1 MCGAAHRQAVRLGK
15 RLAAYGR
22 YKKRMAMQ
30 ESINET
36 HVFKVGPWDFSPKL
50 KELKGEGRTSIKLED
65 KISHVLETLCIHDG
79 APVSK
84 EELITAVWDG
94 REVSEQTVPVAISK
108 LRKLLGDDTNAPSM
122 LETVPRKGYRLMVPP
137 TEAVMAEV
145 LGKGGM
151 SSGLTRFALAL
162 SLLAIIFVS
171 WSMYQTDDSLITSP
185 AAAGKPGIILT
196 INDVRTG
203 GDKSKTQRAIALSEL
218 ASFYLSQVPDVLVI
232 RHWWNLDAPD
242 PTGGIYTRYGAE
254 TPVYSVTAIIIDTE
268 GTETVAIMLSD
279 PKTKEVIWSGMH
291 LVADGTSGYFGV
303 LGEMLG
309 KVGISGSQKAGAAF
323 ATYNVLEDDR
333 YWVGR
338 YFSHLSNESAAKT
351 AEKAWQAISIDQPD
365 NPVINSAHR
374 ALSARWKG
382 SVSKAQPWKPA
393 EAETGNIGLVDRGAI
408 ALFRDENAVR
418 AITLLEAALEVAP
431 GDHYA
436 LSVLGEAKLLAGD
449 RSGGIEAYKKA
460 IRLAPFARS
469 YAARLT
475 VLQASAAPGTGE

>member
-1 MCGAAHRQAVRLGK
+1 MKQGTEKQSADENHNF
-15 RLAAYGR
+15 
-22 YKKRMAMQ
+22 M
-30 ESINET
+30 
-36 HVFKVGPWDFSPKL
+36 VGPWEFSPAL
-50 KELKGEGRTSIKLED
+50 KELKGENGTKIRLED
-65 KISHVLETLCIHDG
+65 KISHVLETLCIHNG

-108 LRKLLGDDTNAPSM
+108 LRKLLGDDTNAPTM

-137 TEAVMAEV
+137 TEAAMADV
-145 LGKGGM
+145 LKKGGM
-151 SSGLTRFALAL
+151 SSGLTRFALIA
-162 SLLAIIFVS
+162 SLLAIILVS
-171 WSMYQTDDSLITSP
+171 WSAYRDGDAPITSP
-185 AAAGKPGIILT
+185 AAAGKPGIILA

-203 GDKSKTQRAIALSEL
+203 GDKKKTQRAIALSEL

-254 TPVYSVTAIIIDTE
+254 TPVYSVKATIIDTGIDAE
-268 GTETVAIMLSD
+268 DTESVAIMLSD
-279 PKTKEVIWSGMH
+279 PKTDEVIWSGMH

-309 KVGISGSQKAGAAF
+309 KLGITGGQRAGAAF
-323 ATYNVLEDDR
+323 ATYPVLEDDR

-338 YFSHLSNESAAKT
+338 YFSHLSNEGAAKT

-365 NPVINSAHR
+365 DPVINSAHR
-374 ALSARWKG
+374 ALRARWKDR
-382 SVSKAQPWKPA
+382 VSKAQPWKPA
-393 EAETGNIGLVDRGAI
+393 EAETGYIGLVDRAAI
-408 ALFRDENAVR
+408 ALFRDENAAR
-418 AITLLEAALEVAP
+418 AITLLDAALEIAP

-436 LSVLGEAKLLAGD
+436 LSVLGEARLLAGD
-449 RSGGIEAYKKA
+449 RPGSIEAYKKA

-475 VLQASAAPGTGE
+475 VLEKPAPAPPGD